1 MRLITR
7 RLARLPTSIITSLD
21 ISILAPP
28 FYSDGSI
35 RTPVSLHE
43 EHGLPTVSSKKVRG
57 VKVAL

>member
-7 RLARLPTSIITSLD
+7 RLARLPTSIITSLVV
-21 ISILAPP
+21 SILSPT

-43 EHGLPTVSSKKVRG
+43 EQGFAYSQLKKGARR
-57 VKVAL
+57 